1 MRYTVQIDTAKS
13 LDDVARANLMGVIAQ
28 AMPGVVSIHITESN
42 RKPGKTRT
50 VNTEKF
56 SKDEN
61 AKLLEKR
68 RARVLKKLQAGLS
81 IVETAEKLS
90 MPRSMVYNDKVALR
104 KQGYDI

>member
-13 LDDVARANLMGVIAQ
+13 LDDIARANLIGEIAQ
-28 AMPGVVSIHITESN
+28 IMPGVVSIHITESN
-42 RKPGKTRT
+42 GKPKKT

-68 RARVLKKLQAGLS
+68 RARVLKKLEAGLS
-81 IVETAEKLS
+81 VSETAEKLS
-90 MPRSMVYNDKVALR
+90 MPRSMVYNDKIALK

>member
-13 LDDVARANLMGVIAQ
+13 LDDIARANLMGVIAQ
-28 AMPGVVSIHITESN
+28 AMPGVVSIHVTESN
-42 RKPGKTRT
+42 RKAKKT

-56 SKDEN
+56 SKEEN

-90 MPRSMVYNDKVALR
+90 MPRSMVYNDKVALK